1 MPTKTG
7 LRTLICFHSDIFS
20 SDKTAEQWKNARGN
34 RDTPSFRQRF
44 WRKGDRKK
52 FHFPHGISPKYQAAK
67 IRSAKNMSSQYV
79 ARRYFIRSA
88 MLVRNFVTNYLATGR
103 NYVRIVPDDVCGI
116 VVIYH
121 HVAATRQHSASNK
134 ISSSM
139 NLFVAPIPFVPQTR
153 PHTKNP
159 PLSFRER
166 RILQINIRDNINTI

>member
-1 MPTKTG
+1 MEERRRKP
-7 LRTLICFHSDIFS
+7 RYPVFS
-20 SDKTAEQWKNARGN
+20 SEVLE
-34 RDTPSFRQRF
+34 
-44 WRKGDRKK
+44 KGWQKK
-52 FHFPHGISPKYQAAK
+52 FHFPHGTSPKYQAAR

-139 NLFVAPIPFVPQTR
+139 NLFVAPIPFVPKTR

-166 RILQINIRDNINTI
+166 RIRQINIRDNINTI